1 MKKYIYILFIAVL
14 CSMASC
20 TVPFDPDF
28 NENPMIFVEGFPG
41 ADAEYVKIKVM
52 PAYSRSNT
60 PVMIPFK
67 PVITFKVNGTEIPV
81 KCIDADG
88 GYYKALHA
96 SKPGDK
102 MSISVE
108 SEGFQ
113 SVYSET
119 SIPEAFPKRKI
130 DYRKVPSG
138 VDTYEDVLFV
148 TISDV
153 NPKYSYGLQ
162 ICNEVHEYYASET
175 VERTFRYCG
184 YLYPRDAQL
193 DEMVP
198 ITLEATCIRLY
209 GEDLWSWNGNTLADG
224 ENTFTFMP
232 AGYGYGGMDSYDAFF
247 VQEGTS
253 TRYDEH
259 GNIIE
264 EYQYLDR
271 NKLLLYTISDEFYK
285 YSIAQEFQGDNDGI
299 LSIIAPTNFCYS
311 NIDNG
316 YGAFAGIYIVET
328 DWITKEFIEN
338 NR

>member
-1 MKKYIYILFIAVL
+1 MV
-14 CSMASC
+14 SC
-20 TVPFDPDF
+20 TVPFDPDYD
-28 NENPMIFVEGFPG
+28 ETPVIYVEAFPG
-41 ADAEYVKIKVM
+41 ADAEYIKIKIM
-52 PAYSRSNT
+52 PAYSKSNT
-60 PVMIPFK
+60 PIIIPFK
-67 PVITFKVNGTEIPV
+67 PHITFKVNGTEIPV
-81 KCIDADG
+81 ECMAADE
-88 GYYKALHA
+88 GYYKAAYA
-96 SKPGDK
+96 SKPGDH
-102 MSISVE
+102 MTISVE
-108 SEGFQ
+108 SEGFN

-119 SIPEAFPKRKI
+119 TIPEAFPERKI

-153 NPKYSYGLQ
+153 NPNYTYGLQ
-162 ICNEVHEYYASET
+162 ICNEIHEYFASGT

-184 YLYPRDAQL
+184 YLYPRDYEL
-193 DEMVP
+193 EEMVP
-198 ITLEATCIRLY
+198 ISLEAVYISIY
-209 GEDLWSWNGNTLADG
+209 SEDLWSWNGKSLKDG
-224 ENTFTFMP
+224 ENTFSFMP
-232 AGYGYGGMDSYDAFF
+232 AGYGYGGMDSYEAFF

-271 NKLLLYTISDEFYK
+271 NKLLLYTMSDEFYK

-328 DWITKEFIEN
+328 DWITKEFIEK